1 MNGATSS
8 RSTAVQRWTLA
19 LSGLASFM
27 VILDMLVVATAL
39 SAIKRDFQAS
49 LEDLEWTVNAY
60 TLSFAVLLMT
70 GAALGDRYGRRVM
83 FTVGLT
89 VFSVASAACALAT
102 TTGALVTARAV
113 QGAGAALIMPL
124 ALTMLNSAFP
134 PERRGWATGIF
145 GSVTGLAA
153 MLGPVVGGVITQGLA
168 WQWIFWLNV
177 PIGLL
182 AIPFVLSRLPE
193 SKGPGGSIDVLG
205 IVLAAGAA
213 LGVMWGLIRA
223 NSIGWFAGETL
234 GAFAAG
240 ILMLCAFI
248 GWALKA
254 RAPMLPLRLFRS
266 RAFSAGNATIFFV
279 NAAMTGAVFFTAQFH
294 QLALGHGPINAG
306 LRLLP
311 WGVAPFLIAPRVG
324 AIADRIGE
332 RLITIVGTV
341 LLGAGMALLA
351 GLSTLDAPY
360 GLLVVPMIFAGI
372 GFSLAIPAV
381 TKAVVSRVAPQDIG
395 RASGTFT
402 TLRQLGGAFGVA
414 VPGAGFAAAGG
425 YGTAQMFDDGYRAAL
440 VLTAAFGLAAIVSAI
455 ALPGSTGKAAHSAAA
470 PTEVVAVSRSGP
482 QGI

>member
-1 MNGATSS
+1 MHAATSS

-39 SAIKRDFQAS
+39 SAIQRDFQAS
-49 LEDLEWTVNAY
+49 LEELEWTVNAY

-70 GAALGDRYGRRVM
+70 GSALGDRYGRRAM
-83 FTVGLT
+83 FTVGLAL
-89 VFSVASAACALAT
+89 FSVASAACALAA

-124 ALTMLNSAFP
+124 ALTLLNSAFP

-145 GSVTGLAA
+145 GSITGLAA
-153 MLGPVVGGVITQGLA
+153 MLGPVVGGLITQGLA

-182 AIPFVLSRLPE
+182 AIPFVLWRLPE
-193 SKGPGGSIDVLG
+193 SKGSGGSIDVLG
-205 IVLAAGAA
+205 IVLAGGAA

-223 NSIGWFAGETL
+223 NSIGWSAGETL
-234 GAFAAG
+234 GAFATG
-240 ILMLCAFI
+240 ILLLGAFI

-279 NAAMTGAVFFTAQFH
+279 NAAMTGAIFFTAQFH
-294 QLALGHGPINAG
+294 QLALDHGPITAG

-324 AIADRIGE
+324 ALADRIGE
-332 RLITIVGTV
+332 RLLTIAGAA

-351 GLSTLDAPY
+351 GLSTLGTAY
-360 GLLVVPMIFAGI
+360 GLLVVPMILAGI

-414 VPGAGFAAAGG
+414 IPGAGFAAAGG
-425 YGTAQMFDDGYRAAL
+425 YGTAQIFDDGYRVAL
-440 VLTAAFGLAAIVSAI
+440 ALTAVFGVAAIVSAV
-455 ALPGSTGKAAHSAAA
+455 ALPGNAGKATGSTAPRTGVLAAG
-470 PTEVVAVSRSGP
+470 PTRPQVS
-482 QGI
+482 